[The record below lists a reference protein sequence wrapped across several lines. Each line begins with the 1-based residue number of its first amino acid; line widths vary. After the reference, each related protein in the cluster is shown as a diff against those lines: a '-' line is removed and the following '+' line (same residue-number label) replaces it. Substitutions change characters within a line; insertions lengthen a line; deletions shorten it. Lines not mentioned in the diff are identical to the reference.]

1 MSAPPPLVLV
11 RTRKSRGQLAG
22 EAQAPALPGF
32 RLIRETGAQAQDFV
46 LRNGCDTPDRGGRK
60 SIGPAISKRYDERES
75 DEAMAGQKIRIRLK
89 SYDHEVIDSSARKI
103 VDTVTRAGAT
113 VVGPV
118 PLPTEKN
125 VFVVIRSPHK
135 YKDSREQF
143 EMRTHK
149 RLIDIVDPT
158 PKAVD
163 SLMRLDLPAEV
174 NIEIKL

>member
-1 MSAPPPLVLV
+1 MDRVPRGTHVPTGSHKRCVHISNGPAPLGVCAQVRRDYATRPSAGV
-11 RTRKSRGQLAG
+11 GQLAV
-22 EAQAPALPGF
+22 
-32 RLIRETGAQAQDFV
+32 R
-46 LRNGCDTPDRGGRK
+46 
-60 SIGPAISKRYDERES
+60 ERES
-75 DEAMAGQKIRIRLK
+75 DDAMAGQKIRIRLK

-118 PLPTEKN
+118 PSPTEKN
-125 VFVVIRSPHK
+125 VFCVIRSPHK
-135 YKDSREQF
+135 YKDSREHF

-149 RLIDIVDPT
+149 RSIDIIDPT

-163 SLMRLDLPAEV
+163 SLMRLDSPADV